1 MRKFLLSPLLVPLL
15 ALAATSA
22 RADDAAATSV
32 YAGAGIMSANVQ
44 NIEGTGFNIDNT
56 SVKAL
61 AGLRYSLVGAEVD
74 YYHLGNESRDFY
86 FGGANA
92 NARAFAAYAV
102 GYLPLPIL
110 DFFGKVGVDR
120 WQLNGSSTNP
130 SLFQFSDSGTQLAWG
145 FGAQDHFG
153 NFTVRVEYEHLAIS
167 NSDGARVVSLD
178 VAYNFNLF

>member
-1 MRKFLLSPLLVPLL
+1 MRKFLLIPVLI
-15 ALAATSA
+15 LAAASA
-22 RADDAAATSV
+22 HADDGAPDTGV
-32 YAGAGIMSANVQ
+32 YAGAGIMSSDVQ

-61 AGLRYSLVGAEVD
+61 AGLRFSLIGAEVD
-74 YYHLGNESRDFY
+74 YYRLGSDSRDFY

-92 NARAFAAYAV
+92 DARAFAAYAV

-110 DFFGKVGVDR
+110 DFFGKVGLDR
-120 WQLNGSSTNP
+120 WQLNSSSTNP

-145 FGAQDHFG
+145 LGAQYHFG
-153 NFTVRVEYEHLAIS
+153 NLMARLEYEHLAIS
-167 NSDGARVVSLD
+167 NTNGARVVSLD